1 MIRTPKECQK
11 RRPTVRHYIAD
22 QEAHHAKSSYVDEL
36 KELLGKAGIP
46 YEEKYLL

>member
-1 MIRTPKECQK
+1 VVEDHRIKVA
-11 RRPTVRHYIAD
+11 VRHYIAN